1 MRVAAIILVFI
12 IIALSCVPC
21 SDAPAFLTKAKQEI
35 SKTQNHSDSKS
46 DQCSPFCICSCCA
59 GFYVNH
65 TFFQYSSLNIL
76 SKPTYAAFLPYF
88 IVEFPSAIWQPP
100 QL

>member
-1 MRVAAIILVFI
+1 M
-12 IIALSCVPC
+12 PC
-21 SDAPAFLTKAKQEI
+21 TDAPVFPTKAKLEI
-35 SKTQNHSDSKS
+35 SKAQNHSNNKS

-65 TFFQYSSLNIL
+65 TYVQYSSIDIM
-76 SKPTYAAFLPYF
+76 SKPTYAAFLRSF
-88 IVEFPSAIWQPP
+88 IVEVPSAIWQPP